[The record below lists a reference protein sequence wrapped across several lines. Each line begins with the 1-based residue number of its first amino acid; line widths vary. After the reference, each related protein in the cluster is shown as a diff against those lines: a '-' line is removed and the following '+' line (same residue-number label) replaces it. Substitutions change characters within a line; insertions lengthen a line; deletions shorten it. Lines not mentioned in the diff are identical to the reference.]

1 MEDKKIK
8 VARYKNLP
16 YGLYYE
22 DGGIRKPYIWSGSKG
37 KLIDTKEIPETVVS
51 WIIQNTKAFDDAELV
66 IVEDC
71 DEAKEIAE
79 NIENIEEIKENL
91 YTRQEVEEILMGNFM
106 KMKSDLEKVT
116 LQNEK
121 DFICRVAQE
130 IGIDSMGKQKFLA
143 EWADK
148 KREVLFEE

>member
-1 MEDKKIK
+1 MEENNIK

-16 YGLYYE
+16 YGVYYE
-22 DGGIRKPYIWSGSKG
+22 DNGIKKPYKWSGSKG
-37 KLIDTKEIPETVVS
+37 NILDIKPVPESVVN
-51 WIIQNTKAFDDAELV
+51 WIMQNAKTFDDAELV
-66 IVEDC
+66 IIEDTE
-71 DEAKEIAE
+71 EAQEIAE
-79 NIENIEEIKENL
+79 NIENIEDIKENL
-91 YTRQEVEEILMGNFM
+91 YTRQEVEDILTGNFM

-116 LQNEK
+116 LKTEK